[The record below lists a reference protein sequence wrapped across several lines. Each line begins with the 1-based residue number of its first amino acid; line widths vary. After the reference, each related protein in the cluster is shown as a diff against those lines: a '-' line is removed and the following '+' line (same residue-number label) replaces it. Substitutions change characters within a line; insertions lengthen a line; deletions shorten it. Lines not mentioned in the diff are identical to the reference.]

1 MGVTGQVGR
10 GGGRGGGGGGGEGEG
25 GGVGGRGNSGR
36 GGNPVA
42 KHKRPLSKVDEINS
56 EPKRV
61 IYRNQL
67 LIKRVFL
74 SLVAKKR
81 LSFFVAEYQT
91 ESNVGI
97 SELEQA

>member
-1 MGVTGQVGR
+1 MRRSDSER
-10 GGGRGGGGGGGEGEG
+10 GGAVRGCD
-25 GGVGGRGNSGR
+25 
-36 GGNPVA
+36 GGNPAA
-42 KHKRPLSKVDEINS
+42 KHKRPLSKVDEINL

-74 SLVAKKR
+74 SLVANKR